1 MTIWEPEG
9 LTGEGPRY
17 LALADAISDDIAAGR
32 LGPGDRLPPQR
43 DLARRLGVTVAT
55 VGRAYQVAA
64 RRGLLTGEVGRG
76 TFVASA
82 PAPPPASPNPVLDVA
97 AVHPP
102 GHGPVHR
109 AVAPILHRLAADP
122 QAVGA
127 EDAEAVRHRVAGARW
142 MAHAG
147 WWPEPDR
154 VEVTA
159 GGQHG
164 LAAAL
169 AALAAPRQ
177 VVVTTELTNPGLLA
191 AARLLRVELA
201 TVPSDVAGPRPDAL
215 DRLCARRRVAALHL
229 HPTLHNPTGLT
240 VPVDRRRELA
250 AVATA
255 HDLVV
260 IEEDPFGALLPDR
273 PPPVAA
279 WHARTVHL
287 SGITKTLAPGLRI
300 GYRYAP
306 PSLAEPLR
314 AAARALAWAPAPLV
328 AEVATQLVLGGHA
341 HQLAAARAAEL
352 AGRAALAQELL
363 GARVAAPG
371 PAPFA
376 WVRLDRDAETVTALA
391 RRRGI
396 AVAGA
401 DEFAAR
407 RGAPAGLRVSLSA
420 DDRTVR
426 TALRALARLLPDRA
440 AVSAASRERGSG
452 RR

>member
-1 MTIWEPEG
+1 MTIWEPAAP
-9 LTGEGPRY
+9 TGAGPRY
-17 LALADAISDDIAAGR
+17 LALADAIGADIAAGR
-32 LGPGDRLPPQR
+32 LGPGDRLPAQR
-43 DLARRLGVTVAT
+43 ELARRLGVTIAT

-76 TFVASA
+76 TFVAPA
-82 PAPPPASPNPVLDVA
+82 AAPPAPTATPMLDVA

-109 AVAPILHRLAADP
+109 AVAPILHRIAADP
-122 QAVGA
+122 LAVGA
-127 EDAEAVRHRVAGARW
+127 EDADAVRHRIAGARW

-147 WWPEPDR
+147 WRPDPDT

-169 AALAAPRQ
+169 AALAQPRH

-191 AARLLRVELA
+191 AARQLRVELA
-201 TVPSDVAGPRPDAL
+201 TVPSDAAGPRPDAL

-229 HPTLHNPTGLT
+229 HPTLHNPTGRT
-240 VPVDRRRELA
+240 MPAERRREIA
-250 AVATA
+250 AVATT
-255 HDLVV
+255 HDLTV

-287 SGITKTLAPGLRI
+287 TGITKTLAPGLRI

-306 PSLAEPLR
+306 AALTAPLH

-328 AEVATQLVLGGHA
+328 AEVATQLVLSGHA

-352 AGRAALAQELL
+352 AGRAALARELL
-363 GARVAAPG
+363 GDRVSAPG

-376 WVRLDRDAETVTALA
+376 WVRLDHDAEAVTALA
-391 RRRGI
+391 RRRGV
-396 AVAGA
+396 AVAGT

-407 RGAPAGLRVSLSA
+407 RAAPPGLRVSLSA
-420 DDRTVR
+420 DEGTVR
-426 TALRALARLLPDRA
+426 TALHALARLLP
-440 AVSAASRERGSG
+440 G
-452 RR
+452 

>member
-1 MTIWEPEG
+1 MTIWEPPG
-9 LTGEGPRY
+9 LSGGKPHY
-17 LALADAISDDIAAGR
+17 LTLADAIGADIAAGR
-32 LGPGDRLPPQR
+32 LRPGDRLPPQR
-43 DLARRLGVTVAT
+43 ELARRLGVAIAT
-55 VGRAYQVAA
+55 VGRAYHVAA

-76 TFVASA
+76 TFVAPV
-82 PAPPPASPNPVLDVA
+82 PALAVPAAAPVLDVA

-109 AVAPILHRLAADP
+109 AVAPILHRIAADP
-122 QAVGA
+122 EAVGA
-127 EDAEAVRHRVAGARW
+127 EEANAVRHRIAGARW
-142 MAHAG
+142 LTHAG
-147 WWPEPDR
+147 WRPDPDT

-169 AALAAPRQ
+169 AAVAEPRH
-177 VVVTTELTNPGLLA
+177 VVVTTELANPGLLA

-201 TVPSDVAGPRPDAL
+201 TVPSDAAGPRPDAV

-240 VPVDRRRELA
+240 MPAERRRELA
-250 AVATA
+250 AVAAA
-255 HDLVV
+255 HDLTV

-314 AAARALAWAPAPLV
+314 AAAQALAWSPAPLV
-328 AEVATQLVLGGHA
+328 AEVATELVLSGAA
-341 HQLAAARAAEL
+341 HQLAAARAAQL
-352 AGRAALAQELL
+352 AGRAAFARELL
-363 GARVAAPG
+363 GGRVSAPG

-376 WVRLDRDAETVTALA
+376 WVRLDHDAEAVTAAA
-391 RRRGI
+391 RRRGV
-396 AVAGA
+396 AVAGT

-407 RGAPAGLRVSLSA
+407 RGAPRGLRVSLSA
-420 DDRTVR
+420 DEDTVR
-426 TALRALARLLPDRA
+426 TALHALARLLP
-440 AVSAASRERGSG
+440 G
-452 RR
+452 

>member
-1 MTIWEPEG
+1 MTIWEPAG
-9 LTGEGPRY
+9 PSGAGPRY
-17 LALADAISDDIAAGR
+17 LALADAIGADIAAGR
-32 LGPGDRLPPQR
+32 LTAGDRLPAQR
-43 DLARRLGVTVAT
+43 ELARRLGVTIAT

-76 TFVASA
+76 TFVTPATAATA
-82 PAPPPASPNPVLDVA
+82 PTTAPVLDVA

-109 AVAPILHRLAADP
+109 AVAPILHRIAADP
-122 QAVGA
+122 LAVGG
-127 EDAEAVRHRVAGARW
+127 EDADAVRHRVAGARW
-142 MAHAG
+142 MAHGG
-147 WWPEPDR
+147 WHPAPDQ

-169 AALAAPRQ
+169 AALAQPRH
-177 VVVTTELTNPGLLA
+177 VLVTTELTNPGLLA
-191 AARLLRVELA
+191 AARLLRIELA
-201 TVPSDVAGPRPDAL
+201 TVPSDAAGPRPDAI

-240 VPVDRRRELA
+240 MPAERRREIA
-250 AVATA
+250 AVAA
-255 HDLVV
+255 GHDLTV

-279 WHARTVHL
+279 WHPRTVHL
-287 SGITKTLAPGLRI
+287 TGITKTLAPGLRI

-306 PSLAEPLR
+306 PALAEPLR

-328 AEVATQLVLGGHA
+328 AEVATQLVLGGAA
-341 HQLAAARAAEL
+341 HQLAAVRAAEL
-352 AGRAALAQELL
+352 AERAALARELL
-363 GARVAAPG
+363 GDRVAATG

-376 WVRLDRDAETVTALA
+376 WVRLGPDADAAIALA
-391 RRRGI
+391 RRRGV

-407 RGAPAGLRVSLSA
+407 RGAAAGLRVSLSA
-420 DDRTVR
+420 DDPTVR
-426 TALRALARLLPDRA
+426 AALRALARLLP
-440 AVSAASRERGSG
+440 G
-452 RR
+452 

>member
-1 MTIWEPEG
+1 MTIWEPAG
-9 LTGEGPRY
+9 LSGVGPRY
-17 LALADAISDDIAAGR
+17 LALADAIGADIAAGR

-43 DLARRLGVTVAT
+43 ELARRLGVTIGT

-76 TFVASA
+76 TFVTPA
-82 PAPPPASPNPVLDVA
+82 PAPAAPAAAPVLDVA

-109 AVAPILHRLAADP
+109 AVAPILHRIAADP
-122 QAVGA
+122 LAVGA
-127 EDAEAVRHRVAGARW
+127 EDADAVRHRIAGARW

-147 WWPEPDR
+147 WRPEPGS

-169 AALAAPRQ
+169 AAFAQPRQ
-177 VVVTTELTNPGLLA
+177 VVITTELTNPGLLA

-201 TVPSDVAGPRPDAL
+201 TVPSDAAGARPDAV

-240 VPVDRRRELA
+240 MPAQRRQELA
-250 AVATA
+250 AVAAA
-255 HDLVV
+255 HDLTV
-260 IEEDPFGALLPDR
+260 IEEDPFGALLTDR

-279 WHARTVHL
+279 WHRRTVHL
-287 SGITKTLAPGLRI
+287 TGITKTLAPGLRI

-314 AAARALAWAPAPLV
+314 AAAQALAWA
-328 AEVATQLVLGGHA
+328 
-341 HQLAAARAAEL
+341 
-352 AGRAALAQELL
+352 
-363 GARVAAPG
+363 
-371 PAPFA
+371 
-376 WVRLDRDAETVTALA
+376 
-391 RRRGI
+391 
-396 AVAGA
+396 
-401 DEFAAR
+401 
-407 RGAPAGLRVSLSA
+407 
-420 DDRTVR
+420 
-426 TALRALARLLPDRA
+426 
-440 AVSAASRERGSG
+440 
-452 RR
+452 

>member
-1 MTIWEPEG
+1 MTIWEPAG
-9 LTGEGPRY
+9 LSGAGPRY
-17 LALADAISDDIAAGR
+17 LALADAIGADIAAGR
-32 LGPGDRLPPQR
+32 LTAGDRLPAQR
-43 DLARRLGVTVAT
+43 ELARRLGVTIAT

-76 TFVASA
+76 TFVAPTPAGTA
-82 PAPPPASPNPVLDVA
+82 PATAPVLDVA

-109 AVAPILHRLAADP
+109 AVAPILHRIAADP
-122 QAVGA
+122 LAVGT
-127 EDAEAVRHRVAGARW
+127 EDADAVRHRVAGARW
-142 MAHAG
+142 MAHGG
-147 WWPEPDR
+147 WRPAPDE

-159 GGQHG
+159 GGQHA

-169 AALAAPRQ
+169 AALAQPRH

-191 AARLLRVELA
+191 AARLLRIELA
-201 TVPSDVAGPRPDAL
+201 TVPSDAAGARPDAI

-240 VPVDRRRELA
+240 MPAERRREIA
-250 AVATA
+250 AVAA
-255 HDLVV
+255 GHDLTV

-279 WHARTVHL
+279 WHPRTVHL
-287 SGITKTLAPGLRI
+287 TGITKTLAPGLRI

-306 PSLAEPLR
+306 PALAEPLR

-328 AEVATQLVLGGHA
+328 AEVATQLVLGGAA

-352 AGRAALAQELL
+352 AGRAALARELL
-363 GARVAAPG
+363 GDRVAATG

-376 WVRLDRDAETVTALA
+376 WVRLGDDADAVTALA
-391 RRRGI
+391 RRRGV
-396 AVAGA
+396 AVAGT

-407 RGAPAGLRVSLSA
+407 RGAAPGLRVSLSA
-420 DDRTVR
+420 DDATVR
-426 TALRALARLLPDRA
+426 TALRALARLLP
-440 AVSAASRERGSG
+440 G
-452 RR
+452 